1 MAGKAEK
8 KRSDSVS
15 ERFWK
20 GVAAL
25 GGAAA
30 VFYALGFTV
39 VQSYAYK
46 NGFFG
51 MFWLTKEF
59 YRDAGATFILDLIRV
74 PMLAPYIFFPLLLV
88 LFLLIPKNEKLGLL
102 CSGKAGLSK
111 RDWAKML
118 ARWGSWF

>member
-8 KRSDSVS
+8 KGSDSVS

-74 PMLAPYIFFPLLLV
+74 P
-88 LFLLIPKNEKLGLL
+88 KNEKLGLL